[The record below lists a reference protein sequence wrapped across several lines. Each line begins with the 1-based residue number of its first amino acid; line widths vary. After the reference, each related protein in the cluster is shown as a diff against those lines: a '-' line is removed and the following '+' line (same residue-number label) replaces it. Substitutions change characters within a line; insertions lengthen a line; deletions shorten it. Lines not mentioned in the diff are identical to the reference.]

1 MVAPPLGDYFH
12 NLRINT
18 TYTPCS
24 APSLDMKNLLL
35 FTLLLL
41 PFFAFAQLS
50 GTVRDENGEPLPFAS
65 VYVRGSTNGTVANG
79 EGQYKLALTRGA
91 YEVVFQYL
99 GYKQHIES
107 VTIGDKPLRLEVR
120 MESSNLE
127 LGMVTI
133 TTDDPAVRMMRE
145 VIAKRRYY
153 NSKVPDYTTDV
164 YIKGFVKM
172 LDAPKKIMGKE
183 IGNMGGVLD
192 TNQQGVL
199 YLSESVSKVY
209 TQGGKKKE
217 VMVSSKVSGESNGFS
232 INRSTLTNFNLY
244 DEHINIDRD
253 ILSPLADNAFNYY
266 TFKFLGRFKDENGY
280 DICKIKVIPK
290 RSADPTFSG
299 YLLVVDE
306 QWNLAGLDLALTGD
320 AIKQPVLDTLR
331 IRQEFVPVE
340 KPDTWCMFSQL
351 TQYEF
356 AVLGFKFTGFFN
368 GVFSN
373 YDIHPKFEEKFFNKE
388 VFKIETTASERDSTY
403 WKTIRPVPLTQ
414 EESSDYVRKDSL
426 KIIWKSDAYRDSMD
440 RKANKFGVMDLL
452 TGYTWRNTKHR
463 TSVGYPSAARW
474 IQFNTIQGFLL
485 NVNPEFT
492 RYSDEDRIRYWIVE
506 GNMNYGFAETK
517 LRSSLRVRRRLE
529 GTLYRTAELSGGLA
543 TEQFNPREPIGPMIN
558 GAYTLYLKRNY
569 LRIYEKLFARAEWS
583 QYVVPGLWLR
593 ADAEWARR
601 NPLINHS
608 NYSPRKKLDRDY
620 TPNAP
625 LTGGTEPAFASNEIF
640 ALSLLAR
647 IRIGERYS
655 SYPKFRS
662 YESSEWP
669 ELTLIYRKAIPGVA
683 GSDVDFDYVQ
693 AQIRKNDLNLG
704 LAGYSNFQVV
714 VGAFLRD
721 QRLEFMDLRHA
732 SGNQT
737 IFGKPDTY
745 ERSFFLL
752 PYYDYS
758 TNRPFTEIH
767 WQHHLQ
773 GWLLDKVPG
782 LRKLNWKEVIG
793 ANFYYTDRT
802 VSEGLLPE
810 KLPYW
815 EVNFGFENIGFK
827 VFRPFR
833 IDVAAGFFGT
843 QYYRTGVVVGM
854 DL

>member
-1 MVAPPLGDYFH
+1 
-12 NLRINT
+12 
-18 TYTPCS
+18 
-24 APSLDMKNLLL
+24 MK
-35 FTLLLL
+35 FLLL
-41 PFFAFAQLS
+41 PLLFLPVFALAQLS
-50 GTVRDENGEPLPFAS
+50 GTVRDELGEPLPFAS
-65 VYVRGSTNGTVANG
+65 VYVRNSTNGTVANG
-79 EGQYKLALTRGA
+79 EGQYRLSLTRGT

-99 GYKQHIES
+99 GFKQHIEN
-107 VTIGDKPLRLEVR
+107 VTIGDRPVRLDVR
-120 MESSNLE
+120 MQPSSLE
-127 LGMVTI
+127 LGEVVI

-153 NSKVPDYTTDV
+153 NSKVPDYSADV
-164 YIKGFVKM
+164 YIKGLVKLM
-172 LDAPKKIMGKE
+172 DAPKKIMGKE

-209 TQGGKKKE
+209 TQGGKQKE
-217 VMVSSKVSGESNGFS
+217 VMVSSKVSGDAGAFS

-244 DEHINIDRD
+244 DERINIDRD

-266 TFKFLGRFKDENGY
+266 NFKFLGRFKDENGY

-306 QWNLAGLDLALTGD
+306 QWNLAGLDLALTGS

-351 TQYEF
+351 TQYQF
-356 AVLGFKFTGFFN
+356 AVMGFKFTGFFN

-373 YDIHPKFEEKFFNKE
+373 YDIHPKFAEKFFTKE
-388 VFKIETTASERDSTY
+388 VFKIEKTATERDSAY
-403 WKTIRPVPLTQ
+403 WASIRPVPLTD
-414 EESSDYVRKDSL
+414 EESRDYVRKDSL
-426 KIIWKSDAYRDSMD
+426 QVIWKSDAYLDSTD
-440 RKANKFGVMDLL
+440 RKDNKFGPMNLL
-452 TGYTWRNTKHR
+452 TGYTWNNTKR
-463 TSVGYPSAARW
+463 RISVGYPGATKW
-474 IQFNTIQGFLL
+474 IQFNTVQGWLL
-485 NVNPEFT
+485 NVNPEYS
-492 RYSDEDRIRYWIVE
+492 RYDDEDRIRYWRVD
-506 GNMNYGFAETK
+506 GNLNYGFSETK
-517 LRSSLRVRRRLE
+517 LRGGLKLRRQLD
-529 GTLYRTAELSGGLA
+529 GILYRNIGLSGGIE
-543 TEQFNPREPIGPMIN
+543 TEQFNPRDPIGVTLN
-558 GAYTLYLKRNY
+558 GLYSLYGKRNY
-569 LRIYEKLFARAEWS
+569 LKIYEKQFARAEWS
-583 QYVVPGLWLR
+583 QYLVPGLWFR

-601 NPLINHS
+601 NPLVNHS
-608 NYSPRKKLDRDY
+608 DYAFNKKSERAY

-625 LTGGTEPAFASNEIF
+625 LTGGTEPAFISNEIF

-655 SYPKFRS
+655 SYPKYRE

-669 ELTLIYRKAIPGVA
+669 ELTLIYRKALPGVA
-683 GSDVDFDYVQ
+683 GSDANFDYVQ
-693 AQIRKNDLNLG
+693 AQIRKRDIKLG
-704 LAGYSNFQVV
+704 LAGYSNIQLVA
-714 VGAFLRD
+714 GAFLRD
-721 QRLEFMDLRHA
+721 NNVSFMDLRHA

-737 IFGKPDTY
+737 WFGKPRDYDRT
-745 ERSFFLL
+745 FFLL

-758 TNRPFTEIH
+758 TSRPFTEIH

-773 GWLLDKVPG
+773 GWLLDKIPG
-782 LRKLNWKEVIG
+782 LRKLNIKEVFG

-802 VSEGLLPE
+802 VSEGLRPE

-827 VFRPFR
+827 FFRPFR

-843 QYYRTGVVVGM
+843 EHYRTGLVLGV

>member
-1 MVAPPLGDYFH
+1 MKFLPLFV
-12 NLRINT
+12 
-18 TYTPCS
+18 
-24 APSLDMKNLLL
+24 
-35 FTLLLL
+35 LLLL
-41 PFFAFAQLS
+41 PFFALAQLS
-50 GTVRDENGEPLPFAS
+50 GTVRDEAGEPLPFAS
-65 VYVRGSTNGTVANG
+65 VYVRNSTNGTVANG
-79 EGQYKLALTRGA
+79 EGQYRLLLTRGT

-99 GYKQHIES
+99 GYQQHIEN
-107 VTIGDKPLRLEVR
+107 VTIGDKPVRLEVR
-120 MESSNLE
+120 MQPSNLE
-127 LGMVTI
+127 LGEVTI

-153 NSKVPDYTTDV
+153 NSKVPDYSADV
-164 YIKGFVKM
+164 YIKGLVKL

-217 VMVSSKVSGESNGFS
+217 VMVSSKVSGDQGGFS
-232 INRSTLTNFNLY
+232 INRSTLTEFNLY
-244 DEHINIDRD
+244 DERINIDRD

-280 DICKIKVIPK
+280 DICKIRVIPK
-290 RSADPTFSG
+290 RSVDPTFSG

-306 QWNLAGLDLALTGD
+306 QWNLAGLDLALTGA

-356 AVLGFKFTGFFN
+356 KVMGFKFTGFFN

-373 YDIHPKFEEKFFNKE
+373 YDIHPRFEEKFFNKE
-388 VFKIETTASERDSTY
+388 VFKIEKTASERDSTY
-403 WKTIRPVPLTQ
+403 WIAVRPVPLTD
-414 EESSDYVRKDSL
+414 EESRDYVKKDSL
-426 KIIWKSDAYRDSMD
+426 KTIWKSDAYRDSMD
-440 RKANKFGVMDLL
+440 KKDNKFGPLELL
-452 TGYTWRNTKHR
+452 TGYTWRNTKR
-463 TSVGYPSAARW
+463 RISVGYPGATKW
-474 IQFNTIQGFLL
+474 IQFNTVQGWLL
-485 NVNPEFT
+485 NVNPEYN
-492 RYSDEDRIRYWIVE
+492 RYDDDDRIRYWRVE
-506 GNMNYGFAETK
+506 GNLNYGFSETK
-517 LRSSLRVRRRLE
+517 LRGGLRVRRRLE
-529 GTLYRTAELSGGLA
+529 GTLYRTAELSGGMT
-543 TEQFNPREPIGPMIN
+543 TEQFNSREPIGVALN
-558 GAYTLYLKRNY
+558 GLYSLYGKRNY
-569 LRIYEKLFARAEWS
+569 LKIYEKQFARAEWS
-583 QYVVPGLWLR
+583 QYLVPGLWFR

-601 NPLINHS
+601 NPLVNHS
-608 NYSPRKKLDRDY
+608 DFALNKKTKTEY

-625 LTGGTEPAFASNEIF
+625 LTGGTEPAFVSNEIF

-647 IRIGERYS
+647 VRIGEQYS
-655 SYPKFRS
+655 SYPNYRD

-669 ELTLIYRKAIPGVA
+669 ELVLVYRKAIRGVG
-683 GSDVDFDYVQ
+683 GSDADFDYVQ
-693 AQIRKNDLNLG
+693 AQIRKSDIKLG
-704 LAGYSNFQVV
+704 LAGYSNIQLVA
-714 VGAFLRD
+714 GAFLRD
-721 QRLEFMDLRHA
+721 KNLSFMDLRHA

-737 IFGKPDTY
+737 WFGKPSNYDRT
-745 ERSFFLL
+745 FFLL

-758 TNRPFTEIH
+758 TTRPFAEIH

-782 LRKLNWKEVIG
+782 LRKLNWKEVFG

-802 VSEGLLPE
+802 VSEGILPE

-827 VFRPFR
+827 FFRPFR

-843 QYYRTGVVVGM
+843 EHYRTGLVLGV